1 MIALYPIMIAVA
13 LAALLVGL
21 SRFRHRGLLAL
32 GLLAL
37 MIPAAYFAAT
47 LGLAKPK
54 PMHWSFMKE
63 EAVVLGAAFDRGKA
77 IFLWVRSDDAVEP
90 RYYTIA
96 WNERT
101 AEELQDAL
109 KEAEENGS
117 SVRMGWPSEPSLE
130 LRDRPMF
137 HALPPPPLPP
147 KPPTE
152 EPNQYERPEI

>member
-1 MIALYPIMIAVA
+1 MIALYPIMIAIA

-47 LGLAKPK
+47 LGLSRPK

-63 EAVVLGAAFDRGKA
+63 EAEVLGAAFDRGKA
-77 IFLWVRSDDAVEP
+77 IFLWVKSPDVVEP

-117 SVRMGWPSEPSLE
+117 SVMMGWPSEPSLE
-130 LRDRPMF
+130 LRDAPMF
-137 HALPPPPLPP
+137 HALPPPALPP
-147 KPPTE
+147 KPPGE
-152 EPNQYERPEI
+152 EPQVYERPEI